1 MKRQIRLLIE
11 NLFDDEFNDIYNDT
25 DLDPEIT
32 DEYMGYKVGDIIYE
46 NKKPYA
52 ICCGHKS
59 DFQNNKFRFCL
70 YNKMTVKKW
79 STIYDFNSINDF
91 NNGLLNLQSV
101 LKEHDIKKFPAFN
114 YCYKLGEN
122 IYLPAI
128 NELKI
133 LYKNLEKLKELSNIE
148 FNLNTMWTSNEMQA
162 SPQYALLFNLTDG
175 NILDYYYKHK
185 TQPIIPFMQI

>member
-25 DLDPEIT
+25 DLDTEIT

-52 ICCGHKS
+52 ICCGDKS

-79 STIYDFNSINDF
+79 STIYDINSINDF

-122 IYLPAI
+122 VYLPAI

-133 LYKNLEKLKELSNIE
+133 LYKNLEKLKDLNNIE
-148 FNLNTMWTSNEMQA
+148 FNLNIVWTSNEMQA

>member
-1 MKRQIRLLIE
+1 MRKQIRLLIE

-25 DLDPEIT
+25 DLDTEIT

-52 ICCGHKS
+52 ICCGDKS

-79 STIYDFNSINDF
+79 STIYDINSINDF
-91 NNGLLNLQSV
+91 NNGLLNLQAV

-122 IYLPAI
+122 VYLPAI

-133 LYKNLEKLKELSNIE
+133 LYKNLDKLKVLNNIE
-148 FNLNTMWTSNEMQA
+148 FNLNIMWTSNEMQE
-162 SPQYALLFNLTDG
+162 SPQYALLFNLADG

-185 TQPIIPFMQI
+185 TQPIIPFIQI